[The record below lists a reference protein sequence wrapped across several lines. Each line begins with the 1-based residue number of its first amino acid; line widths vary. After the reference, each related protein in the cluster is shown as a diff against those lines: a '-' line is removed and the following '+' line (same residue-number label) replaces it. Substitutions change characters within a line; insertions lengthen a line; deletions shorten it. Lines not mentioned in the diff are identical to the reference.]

1 MWKPYNKMKYYI
13 CVVSFHASMAAS
25 HMSGID
31 SILKEI
37 QMNTTVQRWLKM
49 PDMFKIKNFLAKSN
63 KAVNWRIQ
71 PIPTQYVLCPIS
83 SGLPVIHY
91 IWDNL
96 MLKKNYAL
104 KNIAL
109 PKYYTLV
116 VGGYVHPNQLRA
128 TLKKR
133 KKKNHSVLLECKVT
147 ETEMIQY
154 DFATVIGFTEW
165 HFCEKFPNYEA
176 INRLNKHAEEIW
188 SGSSICYQQGIIL
201 VPYIFFT
208 SHYI

>member
-1 MWKPYNKMKYYI
+1 MRKPYNKMKYYI

-37 QMNTTVQRWLKM
+37 QTNTTVQRWLKI
-49 PDMFKIKNFLAKSN
+49 PDMFKIKNLLAKSN

-96 MLKKNYAL
+96 MLKKKYAL
-104 KNIAL
+104 K
-109 PKYYTLV
+109 KYSSSKILYFSGWRLCTSKPAK
-116 VGGYVHPNQLRA
+116 GHI
-128 TLKKR
+128 
-133 KKKNHSVLLECKVT
+133 KKKERKRTIL
-147 ETEMIQY
+147 
-154 DFATVIGFTEW
+154 
-165 HFCEKFPNYEA
+165 
-176 INRLNKHAEEIW
+176 
-188 SGSSICYQQGIIL
+188 CY
-201 VPYIFFT
+201 Y
-208 SHYI
+208 SAR